1 MATRNRTPLYRKYRD
16 ALRHVRAPA
25 GAPSS
30 SSSSGGGGGG
40 GPVIEMASLLRSDRP
55 YAPLSTDD
63 PSAASSRG
71 AVTVGLPPA
80 WVDVSEEISANMQRA
95 RTKMAELAKAHAKA
109 LMPSFG
115 DGRDDQRA
123 IEILTHEVTDL
134 LKKSEKRL
142 QKLSMKD
149 SSEDSNVRKNVQRSL
164 ATDLQSLSMEFRK
177 KQSTYLKQLRQQ
189 KEGQDGV
196 DLEMN
201 MNGSKSTFELGD
213 DEFEDV
219 GFTEVQ
225 MSKLKKSEAFTR
237 EREREIEQVVES
249 VNELAQI
256 MKDLSVLVIDQGTI
270 IDRIDYNIQNVAASV
285 EEGYKQLQKAE
296 RTQKKGGMV
305 MCATTLVSAC
315 MHGSAVTLV
324 FVSAAAKLEVSYY
337 AYYGKKLDP
346 EPWRC
351 RRTDGKKWRC
361 SKEAHPDSKYCERH
375 MHRGRNRS
383 RKPVESKTAAPAPQS
398 QPQLSNVTT
407 ATHDA
412 DAPLPSLTVGA
423 KTHGLSLGGA
433 GSSQFHVDAPSYGS
447 KYSLGAKADVGE
459 LSFFSGA
466 SGNTRG
472 FTIDSPTDSSWH
484 SLPSSVPPYPMSKPR
499 DSGLLPGAYSYSHLE
514 PSQELGQVTI
524 ASLSQEQERR
534 SFGGGAGGMLGNVKH
549 ENQPLRPFFDEWPGR
564 RDSWSEMDE
573 ERSNQTSFSTTQ
585 LSISIPMPR
594 YDERK
599 ICAREFQKE
608 QCR

>member
-16 ALRHVRAPA
+16 ALRHVRAPP

-30 SSSSGGGGGG
+30 SGGGGGGG

-63 PSAASSRG
+63 PSASSRG
-71 AVTVGLPPA
+71 AATVGLPPA

-123 IEILTHEVTDL
+123 IEVLTHEVTDL
-134 LKKSEKRL
+134 LKRSEKRL

-164 ATDLQSLSMEFRK
+164 ATDLQNLSMEFRK
-177 KQSTYLKQLRQQ
+177 KQSSYLKQLRQQ

-201 MNGSKSTFELGD
+201 INGAKSTFED
-213 DEFEDV
+213 DEFDDV

-305 MCATTLVSAC
+305 MCATVLVILIFI
-315 MHGSAVTLV
+315 MIVL
-324 FVSAAAKLEVSYY
+324 LI
-337 AYYGKKLDP
+337 L
-346 EPWRC
+346 
-351 RRTDGKKWRC
+351 
-361 SKEAHPDSKYCERH
+361 KEII
-375 MHRGRNRS
+375 
-383 RKPVESKTAAPAPQS
+383 
-398 QPQLSNVTT
+398 
-407 ATHDA
+407 
-412 DAPLPSLTVGA
+412 
-423 KTHGLSLGGA
+423 
-433 GSSQFHVDAPSYGS
+433 F
-447 KYSLGAKADVGE
+447 
-459 LSFFSGA
+459 
-466 SGNTRG
+466 
-472 FTIDSPTDSSWH
+472 
-484 SLPSSVPPYPMSKPR
+484 
-499 DSGLLPGAYSYSHLE
+499 
-514 PSQELGQVTI
+514 
-524 ASLSQEQERR
+524 
-534 SFGGGAGGMLGNVKH
+534 
-549 ENQPLRPFFDEWPGR
+549 
-564 RDSWSEMDE
+564 
-573 ERSNQTSFSTTQ
+573 
-585 LSISIPMPR
+585 
-594 YDERK
+594 
-599 ICAREFQKE
+599 
-608 QCR
+608 